1 MRKSLIA
8 LALAAVL
15 LLVGCGPTHIK
26 TEAAAE
32 DGLDVVVTV
41 FPAYDLARA
50 AGGDLVNVTLL
61 LPPGAESH
69 SYEPTPADI
78 LAVQECDLFIYLG
91 GESDTW
97 VETILSAIDL
107 QGDAMRMVDCV
118 ELLDEAHVEGM
129 QNAPGHDHEHETDCD
144 DDSHGHDHEA
154 EVTEDHPHEEHA
166 PEEEALLHDDHGHD
180 EHPESAEHEEH
191 DHLLGAVVGKDEHVW
206 TSPKNAAE
214 IVRDIGEKLAELDE
228 EHADSY
234 RANAE
239 AYGAELDALHQE

>member
-154 EVTEDHPHEEHA
+154 EVTEDHPHEEH
-166 PEEEALLHDDHGHD
+166 
-180 EHPESAEHEEH
+180 HEEH
-191 DHLLGAVVGKDEHVW
+191 HGSATPGDMARVDMFYITEDMAYVPDNRTECEDSKVYISLPDLDCHDVVPFHHYITSDGKVW
-206 TSPKNAAE
+206 YLPAH
-214 IVRDIGEKLAELDE
+214 
-228 EHADSY
+228 HA
-234 RANAE
+234 
-239 AYGAELDALHQE
+239 HK